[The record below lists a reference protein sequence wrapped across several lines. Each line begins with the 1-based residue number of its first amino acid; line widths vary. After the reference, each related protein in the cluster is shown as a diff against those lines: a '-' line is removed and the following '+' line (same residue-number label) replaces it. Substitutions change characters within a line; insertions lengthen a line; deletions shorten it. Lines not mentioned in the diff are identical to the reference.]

1 MRSAQIRLDKPS
13 FTLNPTSCDPMA
25 VTGQLISTFGQTA
38 SLESRFQ
45 VAECAR
51 LAFKPKL
58 SLRLKGGTRRG
69 SHPALRAVLT
79 MKPGQANIAKASVA
93 LPRSA
98 FLDQGHIGTVCT
110 RVQFAADQCPAASI
124 YGKATAASPLV
135 DYPVSGPAYLRSS
148 SNTLPDLVVALK
160 GPDHQPIEVVVAGRV
175 DSVKGGIR
183 NSFEAVPDAPVSRF
197 VLEMQG
203 GKKGLLINS
212 RNLCKSTNR
221 ATVEMEGQNGK
232 AFEGRSVVKND
243 CKGKARRKGP
253 RRNGR

>member
-1 MRSAQIRLDKPS
+1 M
-13 FTLNPTSCDPMA
+13 NPTSCDPMEI
-25 VTGQLISTFGQTA
+25 TGSLTSTLGQVA
-38 SLESRFQ
+38 SLENRFQ

-51 LAFKPKL
+51 LGFKPKL

-69 SHPALRAVLT
+69 GHPALRAVLT
-79 MKPGQANIAKASVA
+79 AKPGEANIAKASVA

-124 YGKATAASPLV
+124 YGKATATSPLV
-135 DYPVSGPAYLRSS
+135 DYPVSGPVYLRSS

-160 GPDHQPIEVVVAGRV
+160 GPTTSRSKSVVAGRV

-183 NSFEAVPDAPVSRF
+183 NSFEAVPDAPVTKF

-203 GKKGLLINS
+203 G
-212 RNLCKSTNR
+212 T
-221 ATVEMEGQNGK
+221 
-232 AFEGRSVVKND
+232 
-243 CKGKARRKGP
+243 
-253 RRNGR
+253 